1 MKLLDFYL
9 GILQERAWDEGTPN
23 PKNFDLQMYID
34 AFTKISVD
42 PFHKARPALEPTL
55 YNIYFK
61 NALGDY
67 RGRYDRINSRIHRG
81 LGVDQ
86 FEKDTEKLKKGDEES
101 KNYLPRQDSRLRFK
115 QGGYPIDTSDPDE
128 FKAQRPPSDLGPIPG
143 APDSPGGG
151 LGGYS
156 GSGVTGGGDGGA
168 GGSGG
173 GGS

>member
-9 GILQERAWDEGTPN
+9 GILQEREWSEKTPN
-23 PKNFDLQMYID
+23 PDNFDIQVYKD

-42 PFHKARPALEPTL
+42 PFHKVRPALQPTL
-55 YNIYFK
+55 YNLYIK

-67 RGRYDRINSRIHRG
+67 RGRYDRINARTHHG
-81 LGVDQ
+81 LGIDQ
-86 FEKDTEKLKKGDEES
+86 FEKDKEKLRKGEEYS
-101 KNYLPRQDSRLRFK
+101 KNYLPPQDSRLRFK
-115 QGGYPIDTSDPDE
+115 QGGYPTETNEPDQ
-128 FKAQRPPSDLGPIPG
+128 FNPKPPPSDLGPIPG

-156 GSGVTGGGDGGA
+156 GSGVAGGGDGGA
-168 GGSGG
+168 GG